1 MESNNEQ
8 EYADPNWFNNYGVEC
23 YWEDDEE
30 PEVDEEP
37 EEPEDIR
44 PQTPPEEKK
53 DRFFL
58 ICKTGE
64 FFKIDTRNL
73 FYYLRDGQWVYCPP
87 LMTFYFD
94 AASDYYEINYDP
106 AFEFPGGKRPG

>member
-23 YWEDDEE
+23 YWEEDEE
-30 PEVDEEP
+30 PEDE

-44 PQTPPEEKK
+44 TPMPQEEKK

-64 FFKIDTRNL
+64 FFKIDTENL
-73 FYYLRDGQWVYCPP
+73 FYYLQDGQWVYCPP
-87 LMTFYFD
+87 LLTFYFD

-106 AFEFPGGKRPG
+106 AIEFPGGKRPG